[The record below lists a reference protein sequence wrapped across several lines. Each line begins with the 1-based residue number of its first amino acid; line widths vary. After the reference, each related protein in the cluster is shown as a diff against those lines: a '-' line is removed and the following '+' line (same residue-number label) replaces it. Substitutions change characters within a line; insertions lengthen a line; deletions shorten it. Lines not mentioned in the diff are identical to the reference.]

1 MKKKCFVIM
10 GFGKKTDFSTGRT
23 LDLDKTYKNII
34 QPAVVKAGYECI
46 RADEIQDSGLIDK
59 SMYLLLMSSE
69 LVIADISTYNPNAI
83 YELGIRHAVKPF
95 STIVIKEKEGKIPF
109 DLDHTRIFQYTHLG
123 DDIGADEAKR
133 CQNELESLIHSIS
146 QSNAIDS
153 PMYEYVEIA
162 PPSFP
167 QEELDRLVKELADRE
182 KHIFAIVEEAQ
193 NLMKT
198 SRFNEAVQYWGNAIK
213 LMPNETYFIQQHALC
228 KYKSKQ
234 PSEFVALTDALAII
248 ETLEPDSMNNDPETL
263 GITGAI
269 YKNMYLISK
278 DTEFLNR
285 AIKYYGKGFKVRN
298 DYYTGE
304 NYALCLDMKSQVETN
319 CEEKIYLKV
328 EARKAKLEII
338 NSLENIIS
346 SFEIGER
353 QDKKWIYA
361 TLSNCYYGLNDSTK
375 ADEYENS
382 FRQEGPEDW
391 EINTF
396 AKSREIITTLLTK

>member
-109 DLDHTRIFQYTHLG
+109 DLDHTRIFKYTHLG
-123 DDIGADEAKR
+123 DDIGTDEAKR
-133 CQNELESLIHSIS
+133 CQNELESLINSIT

-153 PMYEYVEIA
+153 PMYEYVQIA

-167 QEELDRLVKELADRE
+167 QEELDKLVKELADRE

-198 SRFNEAVQYWGNAIK
+198 SQFNEAVQYWEKATK

-234 PSEFVALTDALAII
+234 PSEFVALTDALVII
-248 ETLEPDSMNNDPETL
+248 ETLEPDGMNNDPETL

-269 YKNMYLISK
+269 YKNMYLISE
-278 DTEFLNR
+278 DVESLNR
-285 AIKYYGKGFKVRN
+285 AIRYYSKGFKVRN

-304 NYALCLDMKSQVETN
+304 NYALCLDMKCKVETN
-319 CEEKIYLKV
+319 SDEKTYLKV
-328 EARKAKLEII
+328 EAKKARME
-338 NSLENIIS
+338 IIS
-346 SFEIGER
+346 SLESVISSSEIEER

-361 TLSNCYYGLNDSTK
+361 TLSNCNYSLGKNSEAEAYYELFMK
-375 ADEYENS
+375 EC
-382 FRQEGPEDW
+382 PEEW
-391 EINTF
+391 EVITF
-396 AKSREIITTLLTK
+396 SKSREIIKTLLTQ